1 MDTVS
6 KYLKS
11 FRLETA
17 AALKASLAE
26 KNTVKLNACAIK
38 KRIVFPSGQTTLA
51 SEDLDARSRLW
62 LRKSHNL
69 RKAKRDGFVF
79 ISLTDRDKPAPN
91 FCQVGIEAKL
101 VKSLNLDDGEKG
113 YLVRGVRRMLVASL
127 ARKEDGG
134 YHSVVK
140 PVESSQRVSSRRIL
154 RQISNL
160 RASLAKML
168 KLNDNIDSKTR
179 TRLLSSTE
187 DPHRL
192 CDLIAS
198 HLTMTYE
205 EQLPLLSLP
214 QLTTRL
220 ALVGKYLNREIEL
233 LKYSSDIQKQVEE
246 QITAGERAH
255 FVREQI
261 KTLQDELA
269 DLDENGSEVKTLIS
283 ETERANLPPHVKE
296 IVFSELEKI
305 DLAPY
310 GSSEYMI
317 SHQYLTWLKEMPWQ
331 REATIKLPNLDK
343 AARILNKN
351 HFGLTS
357 IKERILEHL
366 AVIIHKQRIE
376 GQILLFVGPPG
387 VGKTSLV
394 KSIADALQRKMIKIS
409 LGGMKEEIE
418 IRGLRRTYVGAMP
431 GRIIQAIRQ
440 VGDSSAVILLD
451 ELDKLGNSDKHNDV
465 QAALLEVLDYQQNKA
480 FKDLYLDVPFDL
492 SRVLFVATAND
503 SSTIPAPLL
512 SRMEVVEL
520 SSYSD
525 QEKIKIAQKH
535 LLPRVRKKLQI
546 APRRFNFDKEALLT
560 IVKSYTQEA
569 GVRQLQRKIED
580 IGRKVIRQHVA
591 NCQEIPATVSA
602 ANIIKYLGNPLYH
615 DEPNDLTL
623 PPGVAVGLACTAFG
637 GEIMYVETMLT
648 ADKNGGLLLTGLPGK
663 VMQESAAMA
672 RSVIAAQAEE
682 LGIARSLLEDS
693 RLHVHLPDGATP
705 KDGPS
710 AGLAVMLALT
720 SLLTQRKL
728 KASLAV
734 SGEITLRGQVLPV
747 GGIKEKMLAAFR
759 YRKKEIVLPQA
770 NLHDLLEVP
779 DEVLRALAFYPVTT
793 MREAL
798 IYARLLPVA
807 RPVPAPRRLRRNDIL
822 NLTSCKP

>member
-1 MDTVS
+1 MSTVS

-11 FRLETA
+11 FHLETA
-17 AALKASLAE
+17 TALEMPRAE
-26 KNTVKLNACAIK
+26 KNAIKLNACAIK
-38 KRIVFPSGQTTLA
+38 KRIVFPSGQATLA
-51 SEDLDARSRLW
+51 SDDLDLQSRLW
-62 LRKSHNL
+62 LRKSQNL
-69 RKAKRDGFVF
+69 KKAKRDGFVF
-79 ISLTDRDKPAPN
+79 ISLTDRDTRYPD

-101 VKSLNLDDGEKG
+101 IKSLNLDGGEKG

-134 YHSVVK
+134 YHTVVK
-140 PVESSQRVSSRRIL
+140 PIENSTRVSSRRIL
-154 RQISNL
+154 RQVSSM
-160 RASLAKML
+160 RASLSKLL
-168 KLNDNIDSKTR
+168 KLNENIDTKTR
-179 TRLLSSTE
+179 ALLLSSTE

-192 CDLIAS
+192 CDLIAP

-220 ALVGKYLNREIEL
+220 ALVSKYLNREIEL

-246 QITAGERAH
+246 QITAGERAN
-255 FVREQI
+255 FIREQI
-261 KTLQDELA
+261 KTLQNELA
-269 DLDENGSEVKTLIS
+269 DLDEHSSEVKSLTN
-283 ETERANLPPHVKE
+283 AVQHADLPPHVRE

-305 DLAPY
+305 DLAPC

-317 SHQYLTWLKEMPWQ
+317 SHQYLSWLKDLPWQ
-331 REATIKLPNLDK
+331 NKPFVLPDIAKATKILD
-343 AARILNKN
+343 KN
-351 HFGLTS
+351 HFGLTA

-366 AVIIHKQRIE
+366 AVMLHKRKIE

-394 KSIADALQRKMIKIS
+394 KSIADALHRKMIKIS

-431 GRIIQAIRQ
+431 GRIIQAIKQ
-440 VGDSSAVILLD
+440 VGDGSAVILLD

-465 QAALLEVLDYQQNKA
+465 QAALLEVLDYQHNKN

-492 SRVLFVATAND
+492 SSILFVATAND
-503 SSTIPAPLL
+503 SSTIPSPLL

-535 LLPRVRKKLQI
+535 LLPQIRKKLQL
-546 APRRFNFDKEALLT
+546 APRRFNFAKEALLA
-560 IVKSYTQEA
+560 IIKNYTQEA
-569 GVRQLQRKIED
+569 GVRQLQRKLED
-580 IGRKVIRQHVA
+580 IGRKVIRQHIA
-591 NCQEIPATVSA
+591 LQQEIPTSLSAVSVS
-602 ANIIKYLGNPLYH
+602 KHLGKPLYH
-615 DEPNDLTL
+615 NEPNDLTL
-623 PPGVAVGLACTAFG
+623 PPGVVVGLACTAFG
-637 GEIMYVETMLT
+637 GEIMYVETMQM

-672 RSVIAAQAEE
+672 RSVITTLAEE
-682 LGIARSLLEDS
+682 LGIEPSRLENS

-710 AGLAVMLALT
+710 AGLAVLLALT
-720 SLLTQRKL
+720 SLLTCRKIR
-728 KASLAV
+728 ASLAV

-747 GGIKEKMLAAFR
+747 GGVKEKMLAAFR
-759 YRKKEIVLPQA
+759 YRKKEIILPRA
-770 NLHDLLEVP
+770 NLRDLLEVP
-779 DEVLRALAFYPVTT
+779 DEVLRALAFYPVAT

-798 IYARLLPVA
+798 ICARLLPVA
-807 RPVPAPRRLRRNDIL
+807 RLVPAPQRLRRKDIL
-822 NLTSCKP
+822 ALPSELQ

>member
-1 MDTVS
+1 MYTIS

-11 FRLETA
+11 FHLETA
-17 AALKASLAE
+17 TALKEPLAE
-26 KNTVKLNACAIK
+26 KNAVKLNACAIK
-38 KRIVFPSGQTTLA
+38 KRIVFPSGQATLA
-51 SEDLDARSRLW
+51 SDDLDLPSRLW
-62 LRKSHNL
+62 LRKSQNL
-69 RKAKRDGFVF
+69 QKAKRDGFVF
-79 ISLTDRDKPAPN
+79 ISLTERDTRASD

-101 VKSLNLDDGEKG
+101 VKSLKLDNGEKG

-140 PVESSQRVSSRRIL
+140 PIESGVRVSSRRTL
-154 RQISNL
+154 RQISSL
-160 RASLAKML
+160 RASLAKLL
-168 KLNDNIDSKTR
+168 KLNENIDSKTR
-179 TRLLSSTE
+179 SLLSSSTA

-192 CDLIAS
+192 CDLIAP

-214 QLTTRL
+214 QLTARL
-220 ALVGKYLNREIEL
+220 ALVSKYLNREIEL
-233 LKYSSDIQKQVEE
+233 LKYSSGIQKQVEE
-246 QITAGERAH
+246 QITAAERAN
-255 FVREQI
+255 FIREQI

-269 DLDENGSEVKTLIS
+269 DLDEHSSEVKNLTNAVQ
-283 ETERANLPPHVKE
+283 RADLPPRVRE

-317 SHQYLTWLKEMPWQ
+317 SHQYLSWLKDLPW
-331 REATIKLPNLDK
+331 RSEPFVLPDLAK

-351 HFGLTS
+351 HFGLS
-357 IKERILEHL
+357 AIKERILEHL
-366 AVIIHKQRIE
+366 AVMIHKKKIE

-394 KSIADALQRKMIKIS
+394 KSIADALHRKMVKIS

-431 GRIIQAIRQ
+431 GRIIQAIKQ
-440 VGDSSAVILLD
+440 VGDNSAVILLD
-451 ELDKLGNSDKHNDV
+451 ELDKLGNSAKHNDV
-465 QAALLEVLDYQQNKA
+465 QAALLEVLDCQQNKN

-492 SRVLFVATAND
+492 SGILFVATAND

-512 SRMEVVEL
+512 SRMEVVAL

-535 LLPRVRKKLQI
+535 LLPQIRKKLHI
-546 APRRFNFDKEALLT
+546 TPHRFNFDQRALLA
-560 IVKSYTQEA
+560 IIKNYTQEA

-580 IGRKVIRQHVA
+580 IGRKVIRQHIA
-591 NCQEIPATVSA
+591 SRQEIPAALDTAS
-602 ANIIKYLGNPLYH
+602 IGEHLGKPLYH
-615 DEPNDLTL
+615 DEPNDLSL

-637 GEIMYVETMLT
+637 GEIMYVETMRMV
-648 ADKNGGLLLTGLPGK
+648 DKNGGLLLTGLPGK

-672 RSVIAAQAEE
+672 RSIITALAEE
-682 LGIARSLLEDS
+682 LGIEVARLENS

-710 AGLAVMLALT
+710 AGLAVLLALT
-720 SLLTQRKL
+720 SLLTSRKI

-759 YRKKEIVLPQA
+759 YRKKEIILPRA
-770 NLHDLLEVP
+770 NLRDLLEVP
-779 DEVLRALAFYPVTT
+779 DEVLRTLSFYPVATL
-793 MREAL
+793 REAL
-798 IYARLLPVA
+798 VCARLLPVA
-807 RPVPAPRRLRRNDIL
+807 RPVPAPQRLRKQAIL
-822 NLTSCKP
+822 ALLTAPQ

>member
-1 MDTVS
+1 MYTVS

-11 FRLETA
+11 FHLETA
-17 AALKASLAE
+17 TALKVPRAE
-26 KNTVKLNACAIK
+26 KNAIKLNACAIK
-38 KRIVFPSGQTTLA
+38 KRIVFPSGQATLA
-51 SEDLDARSRLW
+51 SDDLDVQSRLW
-62 LRKSHNL
+62 LRKSQNQQ
-69 RKAKRDGFVF
+69 KAKRDGFVF
-79 ISLTDRDKPAPN
+79 ISLTERDTRSPD

-101 VKSLNLDDGEKG
+101 VKSLNLDNGEKG

-140 PVESSQRVSSRRIL
+140 PVESSTRVSSRRIL
-154 RQISNL
+154 RQVSSM
-160 RASLAKML
+160 RASLSKLL
-168 KLNDNIDSKTR
+168 KLNENIDTKTR
-179 TRLLSSTE
+179 ALLLSSTE

-192 CDLIAS
+192 CDLIAP

-220 ALVGKYLNREIEL
+220 VLVSKYLNREIEL

-246 QITAGERAH
+246 QITAGERAN
-255 FVREQI
+255 FIREQI

-269 DLDENGSEVKTLIS
+269 DLDEHSSEVKSLTNAMQ
-283 ETERANLPPHVKE
+283 RADLPPRVRE

-317 SHQYLTWLKEMPWQ
+317 SHQYLSWLKDLPWQ
-331 REATIKLPNLDK
+331 SKPFVQPNLTK
-343 AARILNKN
+343 AAKILNKN
-351 HFGLTS
+351 HFGLTA

-366 AVIIHKQRIE
+366 AVIIHKRKIE

-394 KSIADALQRKMIKIS
+394 KSIADALQRKMVKIS

-431 GRIIQAIRQ
+431 GRIIQAIKQ

-492 SRVLFVATAND
+492 SSILFVATAND
-503 SSTIPAPLL
+503 SSAIPAPLL

-535 LLPRVRKKLQI
+535 LLPQVRKKLQI
-546 APRRFNFDKEALLT
+546 APRRFNFDKDALLA
-560 IVKSYTQEA
+560 IIKNYTQEA

-580 IGRKVIRQHVA
+580 IGRKVIRQHIA
-591 NCQEIPATVSA
+591 LQQEIPASLSATSVS
-602 ANIIKYLGNPLYH
+602 KHLGKPLYH

-637 GEIMYVETMLT
+637 GEIMYVETMQM

-672 RSVIAAQAEE
+672 RSVITALADE
-682 LGIARSLLEDS
+682 LGIEPARLENS

-710 AGLAVMLALT
+710 AGLAVLLALT
-720 SLLTQRKL
+720 SLLTRRKIR
-728 KASLAV
+728 ASLAV

-747 GGIKEKMLAAFR
+747 GGVKEKMLAAFR
-759 YRKKEIVLPQA
+759 YRKKEIILPRA
-770 NLHDLLEVP
+770 NLRDLLEVP
-779 DEVLRALAFYPVTT
+779 DEVLRALAFYPVVT

-798 IYARLLPVA
+798 VYARLLPVA
-807 RPVPAPRRLRRNDIL
+807 RPVSAPQRLRKKDIL
-822 NLTSCKP
+822 ALPAAEQ

>member
-1 MDTVS
+1 MYTVA

-11 FRLETA
+11 FHLETA
-17 AALKASLAE
+17 TALQVPRAE
-26 KNTVKLNACAIK
+26 KNTIKLNACAIK

-51 SEDLDARSRLW
+51 SDDLDMPSRLW
-62 LRKSHNL
+62 LRKSQNL
-69 RKAKRDGFVF
+69 QKAKRDGFVF
-79 ISLTDRDKPAPN
+79 ISLTDRDTHSPD

-113 YLVRGVRRMLVASL
+113 YLVRGVRRMFVSSL
-127 ARKEDGG
+127 ARREGDG
-134 YHSVVK
+134 YHSVVR
-140 PVESSQRVSSRRIL
+140 PIENSARVSSRRIL
-154 RQISNL
+154 RQVSSI
-160 RASLAKML
+160 RASLSKLL
-168 KLNDNIDSKTR
+168 KLNENIDNKTR
-179 TRLLSSTE
+179 ALLLSSTE

-192 CDLIAS
+192 CDLLAP

-220 ALVGKYLNREIEL
+220 ALTSKYLQREVEL

-246 QITAGERAH
+246 QITAGERAN

-261 KTLQDELA
+261 KTLQGELA
-269 DLDENGSEVKTLIS
+269 DLDEHSAEVKSLTHALQS
-283 ETERANLPPHVKE
+283 ADLPPQVRE
-296 IVFSELEKI
+296 VVFSELEKI

-317 SHQYLTWLKEMPWQ
+317 SHQYLSWLKDLPWHS
-331 REATIKLPNLDK
+331 KPFVLPDLAK
-343 AARILNKN
+343 AMRILDKN
-351 HFGLTS
+351 HFGLTA

-366 AVIIHKQRIE
+366 AVIIHKRKIE

-394 KSIADALQRKMIKIS
+394 RSIADALQRKMVKIS
-409 LGGMKEEIE
+409 LGGMREEIE

-431 GRIIQAIRQ
+431 GRIMQAIKQ

-451 ELDKLGNSDKHNDV
+451 ELDKLGNRDKHNDV

-492 SRVLFVATAND
+492 SGILFVATAND
-503 SSTIPAPLL
+503 SSTIPTPLL
-512 SRMEVVEL
+512 SRMEIVAL

-535 LLPRVRKKLQI
+535 LLPQIRKKLHI
-546 APRRFNFDKEALLT
+546 APRRFSFDKEALFT
-560 IVKSYTQEA
+560 IIKNYTQEA

-580 IGRKVIRQHVA
+580 VGRKVIRQHVA
-591 NCQEIPATVSA
+591 TQQDIPATLNA
-602 ANIIKYLGNPLYH
+602 ADIAQHLGTPLYH
-615 DEPNDLTL
+615 AEPNDLSL
-623 PPGVAVGLACTAFG
+623 PPGVAIGLACTAFG
-637 GEIMYVETMLT
+637 GEIMYVETMQMT
-648 ADKNGGLLLTGLPGK
+648 DKNGGLLLTGLPGK

-672 RSVIAAQAEE
+672 RSVITALAEE
-682 LGIARSLLEDS
+682 LGIATSCLENS

-710 AGLAVMLALT
+710 AGLAVLLALT
-720 SLLTQRKL
+720 SLLTRRKL
-728 KASLAV
+728 RASLAV

-759 YRKKEIVLPQA
+759 YRKKEIILPRA
-770 NLHDLLEVP
+770 NVRDLLDVP
-779 DEVLRALAFYPVTT
+779 DEVLRALSFHLVAN

-798 IYARLLPVA
+798 VCARLLPVA
-807 RPVPAPRRLRRNDIL
+807 RPVPAPQRLRKKDVLALVTAVR
-822 NLTSCKP
+822 

>member
-1 MDTVS
+1 MYTVS

-11 FRLETA
+11 FHLETA
-17 AALKASLAE
+17 TALKEPLAE
-26 KNTVKLNACAIK
+26 KNAVKLNACAIK
-38 KRIVFPSGQTTLA
+38 KRIVFPSGQATLA
-51 SEDLDARSRLW
+51 SDDLDLPSRLW
-62 LRKSHNL
+62 LRKSQNL
-69 RKAKRDGFVF
+69 QKAKRDGFVF
-79 ISLTDRDKPAPN
+79 ISLTERDARSPD

-101 VKSLNLDDGEKG
+101 VKSLNLDNGEKG

-140 PVESSQRVSSRRIL
+140 PVESSVRVSSRRTL
-154 RQISNL
+154 RQISSL
-160 RASLAKML
+160 RASLAKLL
-168 KLNDNIDSKTR
+168 KLNENIDSKTR
-179 TRLLSSTE
+179 VLLSSSTA

-192 CDLIAS
+192 CDLIAP

-214 QLTTRL
+214 QLTARL
-220 ALVGKYLNREIEL
+220 ALVSKYLNREIEL
-233 LKYSSDIQKQVEE
+233 LKYSSGIQKQVEE
-246 QITAGERAH
+246 QITAAERAN
-255 FVREQI
+255 FIREQI

-269 DLDENGSEVKTLIS
+269 DLDEHSSEVKNLTNAVQ
-283 ETERANLPPHVKE
+283 RADLPPRVRE

-317 SHQYLTWLKEMPWQ
+317 SHQYLSWLKDLPWQ
-331 REATIKLPNLDK
+331 SEPFVLPDLAK

-351 HFGLTS
+351 HFGLS
-357 IKERILEHL
+357 AIKERILEHL
-366 AVIIHKQRIE
+366 AVIIHKKKIE

-394 KSIADALQRKMIKIS
+394 KSIADALQRKMVKIS

-431 GRIIQAIRQ
+431 GRIIQAIKQ

-451 ELDKLGNSDKHNDV
+451 ELDKLGNSAKHNDV
-465 QAALLEVLDYQQNKA
+465 QAALLEVLDYQQNKS

-492 SRVLFVATAND
+492 SGILFVATAND

-535 LLPRVRKKLQI
+535 LLPQVRKKLHI
-546 APRRFNFDKEALLT
+546 TPHRFNFDQQALLA
-560 IVKSYTQEA
+560 IIKNYTQEA
-569 GVRQLQRKIED
+569 GVRQLQRKLED
-580 IGRKVIRQHVA
+580 IGRKVIRQHIA
-591 NCQEIPATVSA
+591 SRQEIPAALDRES
-602 ANIIKYLGNPLYH
+602 IGKHLGKPLYH
-615 DEPNDLTL
+615 DEPNDLSL

-637 GEIMYVETMLT
+637 GEIMYVETMRMV
-648 ADKNGGLLLTGLPGK
+648 DKNGGLLLTGLPGK

-672 RSVIAAQAEE
+672 RSIITALAEE
-682 LGIARSLLEDS
+682 LGIEAARLENS
-693 RLHVHLPDGATP
+693 RLHVHLPDGSTP

-710 AGLAVMLALT
+710 AGLAVLLALT
-720 SLLTQRKL
+720 GLLTCRKI

-759 YRKKEIVLPQA
+759 YRKKEIILPRA
-770 NLHDLLEVP
+770 NLRDLLEVP
-779 DEVLRALAFYPVTT
+779 DEVLRALSFYPVATL
-793 MREAL
+793 REAL
-798 IYARLLPVA
+798 VCARLLPVA
-807 RPVPAPRRLRRNDIL
+807 RPVPAPHRLRKQAIL
-822 NLTSCKP
+822 ALLAAPQ

>member
-1 MDTVS
+1 MYTVS

-11 FRLETA
+11 FHLETA
-17 AALKASLAE
+17 TALKEPLAE
-26 KNTVKLNACAIK
+26 KNAIKLNACAIK
-38 KRIVFPSGQTTLA
+38 KRIVFPSGQATLA
-51 SEDLDARSRLW
+51 SDDLDLQSRLW
-62 LRKSHNL
+62 LRKSQNL
-69 RKAKRDGFVF
+69 QKAKRDGFVF
-79 ISLTDRDKPAPN
+79 ISLTERDTRSPD

-101 VKSLNLDDGEKG
+101 VKSLNLDNGEKG

-140 PVESSQRVSSRRIL
+140 PIENSARVSSRRIL
-154 RQISNL
+154 RQVSSL
-160 RASLAKML
+160 RASLSKLL

-179 TRLLSSTE
+179 ALLLSSTE

-192 CDLIAS
+192 CDLIAP

-214 QLTTRL
+214 QLTVRL
-220 ALVGKYLNREIEL
+220 ALVSKYLNREIEL

-246 QITAGERAH
+246 QITAGERAN
-255 FVREQI
+255 FIREQI

-269 DLDENGSEVKTLIS
+269 DLDEHSSEVKSLTNAVQ
-283 ETERANLPPHVKE
+283 RADLPPRVRE

-317 SHQYLTWLKEMPWQ
+317 SHQYLSWLKDLPWQ
-331 REATIKLPNLDK
+331 SKPFVLPELDK
-343 AARILNKN
+343 ASKILNKN
-351 HFGLTS
+351 HFGLTA

-366 AVIIHKQRIE
+366 AVIIHRRKIE

-394 KSIADALQRKMIKIS
+394 KSIADALQRKMVKIS

-431 GRIIQAIRQ
+431 GRIIQAIKQ

-465 QAALLEVLDYQQNKA
+465 QAALLEVLDYQHNKA

-492 SRVLFVATAND
+492 SSILFVATAND
-503 SSTIPAPLL
+503 SSTIPATLL

-535 LLPRVRKKLQI
+535 LLPQIRKKLQI
-546 APRRFNFDKEALLT
+546 APRRFNFDKEALLAV
-560 IVKSYTQEA
+560 IKNYTQEA

-591 NCQEIPATVSA
+591 FRQEIPTSISGASV
-602 ANIIKYLGNPLYH
+602 NQHLGKPLYH

-637 GEIMYVETMLT
+637 GEIMYVETMQM

-672 RSVIAAQAEE
+672 RSVITALAEE
-682 LGIARSLLEDS
+682 LGIEAARLENS

-710 AGLAVMLALT
+710 AGLAVLLALT
-720 SLLTQRKL
+720 SLLTRRKIR
-728 KASLAV
+728 ASLAV

-747 GGIKEKMLAAFR
+747 GGVKEKMLAAFR
-759 YRKKEIVLPQA
+759 YRKKEIVLPRA
-770 NLHDLLEVP
+770 NLCDLLEVP
-779 DEVLRALAFYPVTT
+779 DEVLRALSFYPVAT

-798 IYARLLPVA
+798 VCARLLPVA
-807 RPVPAPRRLRRNDIL
+807 RPVPAPQRLRKKDIL
-822 NLTSCKP
+822 ALLAESQ

>member
-1 MDTVS
+1 MYTVS

-11 FRLETA
+11 FHLETA
-17 AALKASLAE
+17 TALKEPPAE
-26 KNTVKLNACAIK
+26 KDAIKLNACAIK
-38 KRIVFPSGQTTLA
+38 KRIVFPSGQATLA
-51 SEDLDARSRLW
+51 SDDLDVQSRLW
-62 LRKSHNL
+62 LRHNL

-79 ISLTDRDKPAPN
+79 ISLTERDTRSPD

-101 VKSLNLDDGEKG
+101 LKSLNLDNGEKG

-140 PVESSQRVSSRRIL
+140 PIEPSARVSSHRVL
-154 RQISNL
+154 RQISSL
-160 RASLAKML
+160 RAALSQLL
-168 KLNDNIDSKTR
+168 KLNKNIDSKTR
-179 TRLLSSTE
+179 ALLSSSTE
-187 DPHRL
+187 DPYRL
-192 CDLIAS
+192 CDLIAP

-214 QLTTRL
+214 QLTARL
-220 ALVGKYLNREIEL
+220 ALVSRYLNREIEL
-233 LKYSSDIQKQVEE
+233 LKYSSDIQRQVEE
-246 QITAGERAH
+246 QITAVERAN
-255 FVREQI
+255 FIREQI

-269 DLDENGSEVKTLIS
+269 DLDEQSSEVKSLT
-283 ETERANLPPHVKE
+283 TAVQRADLPPRVRA

-317 SHQYLTWLKEMPWQ
+317 SHQYLSWLKDMPWHS
-331 REATIKLPNLDK
+331 KPFVLPDLANAMK
-343 AARILNKN
+343 ILNKN
-351 HFGLTS
+351 HFGLTA

-366 AVIIHKQRIE
+366 AVIIHKKKIE

-387 VGKTSLV
+387 VGKTSLA
-394 KSIADALQRKMIKIS
+394 KSIADALQRKLVKIS

-431 GRIIQAIRQ
+431 GRIIQAIKQ

-451 ELDKLGNSDKHNDV
+451 ELDKLGERDKHNDV
-465 QAALLEVLDYQQNKA
+465 QAALLEVLDYQQNKN

-492 SRVLFVATAND
+492 SRILFVATAND

-512 SRMEVVEL
+512 SRLEVVEL

-535 LLPRVRKKLQI
+535 LLPQIRKKLQI
-546 APRRFNFDKEALLT
+546 APRRFNFDKEALLA
-560 IVKSYTQEA
+560 IIKHYTQEA

-580 IGRKVIRQHVA
+580 IGRKVIRRHVA
-591 NCQEIPATVSA
+591 LHQEIPASLSTAS
-602 ANIIKYLGNPLYH
+602 ISEHLGKPPYH

-623 PPGVAVGLACTAFG
+623 PPGVAVGLSCTACG
-637 GEIMYVETMLT
+637 GEIMYVETMQM

-663 VMQESAAMA
+663 VMQESVTMA
-672 RSVIAAQAEE
+672 RSVITALAEE
-682 LGIARSLLEDS
+682 LGIEADRLENS

-710 AGLAVMLALT
+710 AGLAVLLALT
-720 SLLTQRKL
+720 SLLTRRKIR
-728 KASLAV
+728 ASLAV
-734 SGEITLRGQVLPV
+734 SGEITLRGQVLPI
-747 GGIKEKMLAAFR
+747 GGVKEKVLAAFR
-759 YRKKEIVLPQA
+759 YRKKEIILPRA
-770 NLHDLLEVP
+770 NLRDLLEVP
-779 DEVLRALAFYPVTT
+779 NTVLRALAFYPVAT

-798 IYARLLPVA
+798 VCARLLPVA
-807 RPVPAPRRLRRNDIL
+807 RPVPAPQRLRKKDIL
-822 NLTSCKP
+822 ALPAEPR

>member
-1 MDTVS
+1 MYTVS

-11 FRLETA
+11 FHLETA
-17 AALKASLAE
+17 TALKEPRAD
-26 KNTVKLNACAIK
+26 KNAIKLNACAIK
-38 KRIVFPSGQTTLA
+38 KRIVFPLGQATLA
-51 SEDLDARSRLW
+51 SDDLDLQSRLW
-62 LRKSHNL
+62 LRKSQNVQ
-69 RKAKRDGFVF
+69 KAKRDGFVF
-79 ISLTDRDKPAPN
+79 ISLTERDTRAPD

-101 VKSLNLDDGEKG
+101 VKSLNLDNGERG

-127 ARKEDGG
+127 ARQEDGG

-140 PVESSQRVSSRRIL
+140 PVESSARVSSRRIL
-154 RQISNL
+154 RQVSSL
-160 RASLAKML
+160 RASLSKLL
-168 KLNDNIDSKTR
+168 KLNENIDNKTR
-179 TRLLSSTE
+179 AMLLSSTA
-187 DPHRL
+187 DPYRL
-192 CDLIAS
+192 CDLIAP

-214 QLTTRL
+214 QLTVRL
-220 ALVGKYLNREIEL
+220 ALVSKYLNREIEL

-246 QITAGERAH
+246 QITAGERAN
-255 FVREQI
+255 FIREQI

-269 DLDENGSEVKTLIS
+269 DLDEHSSEVKSLTN
-283 ETERANLPPHVKE
+283 AVQCADLPPRVRE

-317 SHQYLTWLKEMPWQ
+317 AHQYLSWLKDLPWQ
-331 REATIKLPNLDK
+331 SKSFVLPDLAK
-343 AARILNKN
+343 AAKILNKN
-351 HFGLTS
+351 HFGLTA

-366 AVIIHKQRIE
+366 AVMIHKRQID

-394 KSIADALQRKMIKIS
+394 KSIADALQRKMVKIS
-409 LGGMKEEIE
+409 LGGMKEELE

-431 GRIIQAIRQ
+431 GRIIQAIKQ
-440 VGDSSAVILLD
+440 VGDSNAVILLD

-492 SRVLFVATAND
+492 SSILFVATAND

-512 SRMEVVEL
+512 SRMEVVAL

-535 LLPRVRKKLQI
+535 LLPQIRKKLHI
-546 APRRFNFDKEALLT
+546 APRRFNFDKEALLA
-560 IVKSYTQEA
+560 IIKNYTQEA

-591 NCQEIPATVSA
+591 VCQEIPTSLSA
-602 ANIIKYLGNPLYH
+602 ASVNQHLGQPLYH
-615 DEPNDLTL
+615 GEPNDLTL

-637 GEIMYVETMLT
+637 GEIMYVETMQM

-672 RSVIAAQAEE
+672 RSVITALAEE
-682 LGIARSLLEDS
+682 LGIEASRLENS

-710 AGLAVMLALT
+710 AGLAVLLALT
-720 SLLTQRKL
+720 SLLTRRKM
-728 KASLAV
+728 
-734 SGEITLRGQVLPV
+734 RG
-747 GGIKEKMLAAFR
+747 
-759 YRKKEIVLPQA
+759 
-770 NLHDLLEVP
+770 
-779 DEVLRALAFYPVTT
+779 
-793 MREAL
+793 
-798 IYARLLPVA
+798 
-807 RPVPAPRRLRRNDIL
+807 
-822 NLTSCKP
+822 KPCY